1 MIMTAVDRIPPQNLE
16 AEQAILGSLMVERDL
31 VPIISE
37 IVQKSDFYAP
47 HHATVYDAI
56 IALYERGEPIDK
68 VSVSEELRR
77 RKLLD
82 EIGGADF
89 ISQLLNTVPTAA
101 SAEYYGRVV
110 AEKAI
115 LRSLITAGG
124 RISVLGFEQPENIDD
139 LVDRCEQMI
148 FDIGRRSAG
157 GFTLVRDLLKPA
169 FEQIDKLYHQK
180 GSVTG
185 VPSGFARI
193 DQFTTGFQAG
203 ELIIIAA
210 RPSMGKTSLCL
221 NIAMNAAKEAGKRVA
236 LFSLEMSNDQLVQR
250 FLSMQARID
259 AQALRTGNIKDKVD
273 ASGLSEWGRI
283 SQAMNVLAELP
294 IQIDD
299 SAALT
304 VSEVRSRSRRLA
316 ATSGLDL
323 IAIDYLQLLRS
334 TNARITSRVEIID
347 EICRSLKALA
357 KELKVPVIALAQL
370 NRAPES
376 RSDKRPMLSDL
387 RESGGIEQEA
397 DVVAFIYRDEYYNP
411 PTPENE
417 SIAEINIA
425 KQRNG
430 PTGVVQLRFDKRFT
444 SFADL
449 DTEHTEY

>member
-1 MIMTAVDRIPPQNLE
+1 MLTERSTTVLSAVDRIPPQNLD
-16 AEQAILGSLMVERDL
+16 AEQAMLGSLLVDREL

-37 IVQKSDFYAP
+37 IVQQSDFYAP
-47 HHATVYDAI
+47 HHATIYEAI

-68 VSVSEELRR
+68 VSVAEELRR

-82 EIGGADF
+82 DVGGVEF

-101 SAEYYGRVV
+101 SAEYYAKVV

-124 RISVLGFEQPENIDD
+124 RISILGFEQPEDVEET
-139 LVDRCEQMI
+139 LDRCEQMI
-148 FDIGRRSAG
+148 FEIGRRHGG

-169 FEQIDKLYHQK
+169 FEQIDKLYHQR

-185 VPSGFARI
+185 VPSGFRRL

-203 ELIIIAA
+203 ELVIIAA

-221 NIAMNAAKEAGKRVA
+221 NIGMNAAKGAGKAVA
-236 LFSLEMSNDQLVQR
+236 IFSLEMSNDQLVQR
-250 FLSMQARID
+250 LLSTEARID
-259 AQALRTGNIKDKVD
+259 AQALRSGNIKDK
-273 ASGLSEWGRI
+273 EWGDI
-283 SQAMNVLAELP
+283 THAMGVLAEVP
-294 IQIDD
+294 IFIDD

-304 VSEVRSRSRRLA
+304 VGEVRSRARRLA
-316 ATSGLDL
+316 AGSGLDL
-323 IAIDYLQLLRS
+323 IIIDYLQLLRS
-334 TNARITSRVEIID
+334 ANPRATNRVEIID
-347 EICRSLKALA
+347 EICRNLKALA

-370 NRAPES
+370 NRSPES
-376 RSDKRPMLSDL
+376 RNDKRPLLSDL

-397 DVVAFIYRDEYYNP
+397 DVVAFIYRDDYYNP

-417 SIAEINIA
+417 NIAEIHIA

-430 PTGVVQLRFDKRFT
+430 PTGIVQLRFDKRYT
-444 SFADL
+444 SFSDL
-449 DTEHTEY
+449 DTEHSEY

>member
-1 MIMTAVDRIPPQNLE
+1 MLTAIDRIPPQNLE
-16 AEQAILGSLMVERDL
+16 AEQAMLGALLVDREL
-31 VPIISE
+31 VPIVSE
-37 IVQKSDFYAP
+37 IIQKSDFYAP
-47 HHATVYDAI
+47 HHATIYEAL

-82 EIGGADF
+82 DIGGGEF

-101 SAEYYGRVV
+101 SAEYYARVV
-110 AEKAI
+110 AQKAI

-124 RISVLGFEQPENIDD
+124 RISVMGFEQPEDVED
-139 LVDRCEQMI
+139 TLDRCEQMI
-148 FDIGRRSAG
+148 FEIGRRSGG

-169 FEQIDKLYHQK
+169 FEQIDKLYHQR

-185 VPSGFARI
+185 VPSGFRQL

-221 NIAMNAAKEAGKRVA
+221 NIGMNAAKGAGKSVA
-236 LFSLEMSNDQLVQR
+236 VFSLEMSNDQLVQR
-250 FLSMQARID
+250 LLSTEAKID
-259 AQALRTGNIKDKVD
+259 AQSLRSGNIKDK
-273 ASGLSEWGRI
+273 EWGDI
-283 SQAMNVLAELP
+283 THAMGVLAEVP
-294 IQIDD
+294 IYIDD

-304 VSEVRSRSRRLA
+304 VGEVRSRSRRLA
-316 ATSGLDL
+316 ASTGLDL
-323 IAIDYLQLLRS
+323 IIIDYLQLLRS
-334 TNARITSRVEIID
+334 ANPRATNRVEIID
-347 EICRSLKALA
+347 EICRNLKALA

-370 NRAPES
+370 NRSPES
-376 RSDKRPMLSDL
+376 RNDKRPLLSDL

-397 DVVAFIYRDEYYNP
+397 DVVAFIYRDDYYNP

-417 SIAEINIA
+417 NIAEIHIA

-430 PTGVVQLRFDKRFT
+430 PTGLVQLRFDKRFT
-444 SFADL
+444 SFSDL
-449 DTEHTEY
+449 DTEHSEY

>member
-1 MIMTAVDRIPPQNLE
+1 
-16 AEQAILGSLMVERDL
+16 
-31 VPIISE
+31 
-37 IVQKSDFYAP
+37 
-47 HHATVYDAI
+47 
-56 IALYERGEPIDK
+56 
-68 VSVSEELRR
+68 
-77 RKLLD
+77 
-82 EIGGADF
+82 
-89 ISQLLNTVPTAA
+89 
-101 SAEYYGRVV
+101 
-110 AEKAI
+110 
-115 LRSLITAGG
+115 
-124 RISVLGFEQPENIDD
+124 
-139 LVDRCEQMI
+139 MI
-148 FDIGRRSAG
+148 FDIGRRSSG

-169 FEQIDKLYHQK
+169 FERIDTLYHQK

-185 VPSGFARI
+185 VPSGFARL

-221 NIAMNAAKEAGKRVA
+221 NVAMNAAKDAGKHVA

-250 FLSMQARID
+250 FLSMEARID
-259 AQALRTGNIKDKVD
+259 AQALRTGNIKDK
-273 ASGLSEWGRI
+273 EWGEI
-283 SQAMNVLAELP
+283 THAMGVLAEIP
-294 IQIDD
+294 VYVDD

-316 ATSGLDL
+316 ATTGLDM
-323 IAIDYLQLLRS
+323 IIIDYLQLLRS

-357 KELKVPVIALAQL
+357 KEIKVPVIALAQL
-370 NRAPES
+370 NRSPES
-376 RSDKRPMLSDL
+376 RNDKRPMLSDL

-417 SIAEINIA
+417 NIAEINIA

-430 PTGVVQLRFDKRFT
+430 PTGVVQLRFDKRYT

-449 DTEHTEY
+449 DTQHTEF